1 MEIFVCFPGK
11 ATLRVVCW
19 ASVESW
25 NLEGDIYRIERV
37 QMRATRIPF
46 GFEKL
51 DYERRLKILRLTKL
65 KDRRLV
71 GDLIEMFKVMSS

>member
-11 ATLRVVCW
+11 ATLRVVCR
-19 ASVESW
+19 ASVESSQAW
-25 NLEGDIYRIERV
+25 NLHLQIERV

-51 DYERRLKILRLTKL
+51 DHEERLKIFRLTKL
-65 KDRRLV
+65 KDRRLI